1 MINVGSVGQPR
12 DFDSRSC
19 YAIYDSRQ
27 QEVALIRVPY
37 DYTITQKKILQKD
50 LPPFLAQRLE
60 KGK

>member
-1 MINVGSVGQPR
+1 
-12 DFDSRSC
+12 
-19 YAIYDSRQ
+19 
-27 QEVALIRVPY
+27 VALIRVPY